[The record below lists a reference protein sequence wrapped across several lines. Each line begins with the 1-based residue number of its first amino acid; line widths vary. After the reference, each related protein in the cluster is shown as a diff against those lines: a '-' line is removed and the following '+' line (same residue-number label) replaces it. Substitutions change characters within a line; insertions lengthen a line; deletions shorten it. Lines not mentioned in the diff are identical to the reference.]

1 MTTSESP
8 PEHRQADA
16 PPPSVVLPR
25 ALIFLASIWLI
36 GSWVIAIGLKRP
48 VQPSSSSYEP
58 GVRLML
64 ICLTTGL
71 MVGWPMLRLSQVH
84 TPLPVRQ
91 TILDLVVLLSMVQV
105 VLWPLRL
112 VTTWPVMRTAAI
124 DATITGWLLIFGAV
138 IAAAIGTDRRGPR
151 NLAMVVCIGLCL
163 AGPALAWVGLWSGVR
178 AFNLIELSPLMAVK
192 TLGEGGGGRIRADQ
206 WQWIGLLCT
215 GGGAVW
221 LALLG
226 WALFQRVRSSEAG

>member
-1 MTTSESP
+1 MMTAESK
-8 PEHRQADA
+8 PEPNAADES
-16 PPPSVVLPR
+16 PPSVVLPR

-71 MVGWPMLRLSQVH
+71 MIGWPLLRLSQIS
-84 TPLPVRQ
+84 TRLPMRQ
-91 TILDLVVLLSMVQV
+91 TILDLIVLLSMVQV

-112 VTTWPVMRTAAI
+112 VTTWPVERTAAI

-138 IAAAIGTDRRGPR
+138 IAAAIGSDRRGPR
-151 NLAMVVCIGLCL
+151 NLAMIVCIGLCL
-163 AGPALAWVGLWSGVR
+163 AGPVVTWIGLWSGVR
-178 AFNLIELSPLMAVK
+178 AFALIELSPLMAVK
-192 TLGEGGGGRIRADQ
+192 SLGEGGGGRIRADQ
-206 WQWIGLLCT
+206 WQWIGLLFIC
-215 GGGAVW
+215 AASVW
-221 LALLG
+221 LALAA
-226 WALFQRVRSSEAG
+226 WTLFQRARDPERR